1 MIANCS
7 LQNYRNIF
15 KLHLTSASINTGI
28 AKGVRLY
35 GLWFYERCTVTCP

>member
-1 MIANCS
+1 MIDNCS

-15 KLHLTSASINTGI
+15 KRHLTSSINTGI

-35 GLWFYERCTVTCP
+35 GLWFYERCTVAFTR